1 MPSSGSRTEQFSP
14 LRSARLT
21 PGSRRI
27 EAFLANDRAQAIVGV
42 LDQGIAALTA
52 AIPVVVLGRLA
63 GAHELGL
70 YSLAVSAAL
79 FVTITIQSLFLS
91 GYPFFRAQDRAS
103 ADLQTFHIVFFGFG
117 AQAVVAPLVLCGLLV
132 FPHAGVSLPLG
143 LTTAAFVTTTVL
155 RAYLRTLSLV
165 RRDLL
170 AILVLDSI
178 GVVLLA
184 TLLAAMVARGTI
196 GVVDFSIVFSI
207 TNALFI
213 VAWCCCYADRLRPSL
228 SGAYRYLIRSARFGR
243 WAFAGVTCGSMPYYL
258 TPWIL
263 TLAQGSE
270 MTGIYAAGST
280 IAGLVNHAML
290 GLLRGVEARTAEAF
304 RHSPAQLRR
313 ALVQTF
319 RIVLPALL
327 ALVAAVFLLADFA
340 GAIVLPGRAAEA
352 GAVARL
358 LSLALVV
365 GSVRVILGNGLWAMG
380 LPQATLGADL
390 FRGVASIGLAIVGAY
405 YAGALGCAA
414 AVLVG
419 DIGSTFLLVRRYRTE
434 SPAGSLAAT

>member
-1 MPSSGSRTEQFSP
+1 
-14 LRSARLT
+14 
-21 PGSRRI
+21 
-27 EAFLANDRAQAIVGV
+27 
-42 LDQGIAALTA
+42 
-52 AIPVVVLGRLA
+52 
-63 GAHELGL
+63 
-70 YSLAVSAAL
+70 
-79 FVTITIQSLFLS
+79 
-91 GYPFFRAQDRAS
+91 
-103 ADLQTFHIVFFGFG
+103 
-117 AQAVVAPLVLCGLLV
+117 
-132 FPHAGVSLPLG
+132 
-143 LTTAAFVTTTVL
+143 VL

-170 AILVLDSI
+170 AILALDSI
-178 GVVLLA
+178 GVALLV
-184 TLLAAMVARGTI
+184 TLLAAILARGAI
-196 GVVDFSIVFSI
+196 GVVGFFVVFSI
-207 TNALFI
+207 TNTLFI
-213 VAWCCCYADRLRPSL
+213 AAWCCCYADRLRPSFA
-228 SGAYRYLIRSARFGR
+228 GAYRYLIRSARFGR

-263 TLAQGSE
+263 TLVQGSE

-280 IAGLVNHAML
+280 VAGLVNHAML

-313 ALVQTF
+313 ALIQTF
-319 RIVLPALL
+319 HIVLPVLL
-327 ALVAAVFLLADFA
+327 ALVAVVFLLADFA

-405 YAGALGCAA
+405 YAGAFGCAA

-419 DIGSTFLLVRRYRTE
+419 DIGSTLLLVRRYRIE
-434 SPAGSLAAT
+434 MSAGGLAAT